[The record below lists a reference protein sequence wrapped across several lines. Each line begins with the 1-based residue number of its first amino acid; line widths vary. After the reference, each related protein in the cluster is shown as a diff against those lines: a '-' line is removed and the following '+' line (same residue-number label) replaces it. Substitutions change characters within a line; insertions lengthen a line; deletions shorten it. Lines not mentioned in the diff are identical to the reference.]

1 MDLLADCLGQFIG
14 GSLNPEVW
22 IAIGATIVAGR
33 TLRQFAFASVCGA
46 ILLVI
51 FWSVLARPLLLSV
64 TYPRD
69 LFSVTYPRELNWA
82 DVLSYFFLMLCVIS
96 FWSGVFK
103 FIISKTIHFWTPV
116 RRTLAVLV
124 IAIVFALLVLRCSF
138 YC

>member
-1 MDLLADCLGQFIG
+1 MDLLADCLGRFIG

-82 DVLSYFFLMLCVIS
+82 DVLSYFFSCYALS
-96 FWSGVFK
+96 VFG
-103 FIISKTIHFWTPV
+103 
-116 RRTLAVLV
+116 LAYLNSSYPRLST
-124 IAIVFALLVLRCSF
+124 FGPR
-138 YC
+138 